1 MSTAITT
8 KRQYSL
14 GIWALGLGYFA
25 FYTPYSGLIKAVT
38 SGLLSSKNT
47 VSGSVLLPSTLVA
60 TALVMPLF
68 ITVMGWWK
76 FVRVRHIGRMAVP
89 YPRWQTIL
97 SGICFATII
106 ATTTLAYSFKGV
118 SIVLALLLM
127 RGGILIMAPL
137 IDWAFR
143 RRVRWFS
150 WTGLALSLMALLI
163 AFLDVHEYQLTLL
176 AVLNLAAYLTGYAL
190 RIPCM
195 TQMAKTRDQSV
206 SLGYFVEEQLIAM
219 PTLVLAPALFALLGR
234 GEFASD
240 LRFGFAH
247 AFHGS
252 FAMYGLA
259 IGFFY
264 AGLGVFNT
272 FILLDRR
279 ENTFCVP
286 MHSGSSLL
294 AGILASYV
302 LFWWLGGAPPNGVQ
316 IGGVFLIM
324 TALLVMSPLHHL
336 PLYIKQIRAAIAGKE
351 LVLLDFVGTKQANAQ
366 PALQPAPRFITVNF
380 QAVRNVLQNNR
391 K

>member
-14 GIWALGLGYFA
+14 GIWALGLGYFV

-38 SGLLSSKNT
+38 SGLLSSRNA

-89 YPRWQTIL
+89 YPRWQTAL
-97 SGICFATII
+97 SGVCFATII

-118 SIVLALLLM
+118 SIVFALLLM

-195 TQMAKTRDQSV
+195 TQMAKTRDQGV

-234 GEFASD
+234 GEIASD

-252 FAMYGLA
+252 FAIYGLA

-294 AGILASYV
+294 AGILASYA
-302 LFWWLGGAPPNGVQ
+302 LFWWLGGAHPSGVQ

-336 PLYIKQIRAAIAGKE
+336 PLYIQQIRAAIAGKE
-351 LVLLDFVGTKQANAQ
+351 LVLLDFVGTKQASAQ

-380 QAVRNVLQNNR
+380 QAVRNVLQSNR

>member
-1 MSTAITT
+1 MNATMTT
-8 KRQYSL
+8 KRQYGL
-14 GIWALGLGYFA
+14 GIWALGLGYFV

-38 SGLLSSKNT
+38 SGLLSSKNA
-47 VSGSVLLPSTLVA
+47 VSGFVLLPSTLIA

-68 ITVMGWWK
+68 ITAMRWWQ
-76 FVRVRHIGRMAVP
+76 FARVRKIGRITVP
-89 YPRWQTIL
+89 YPRWQTVL
-97 SGICFATII
+97 SGVCFATII

-118 SIVLALLLM
+118 SIVFALLLM

-150 WTGLALSLMALLI
+150 WTGLILSLMALLV
-163 AFLDVHEYQLTLL
+163 AFLDVHEYQLSLL
-176 AVLNLAAYLTGYAL
+176 AVLNLVAYLASYAL

-195 TQMAKTRDQSV
+195 TRMAKTRDQDL
-206 SLGYFVEEQLIAM
+206 SLGYFVEEQMVAM
-219 PTLVLAPALFALLGR
+219 PTLILIPALVALFGH
-234 GEFASD
+234 GEIAGG

-247 AFHGS
+247 AFNGP
-252 FAMYGLA
+252 FALYGLA

-294 AGILASYV
+294 AGILASYS
-302 LFWWLGGAPPNGVQ
+302 LFWWLHGPHPSGVQ
-316 IGGVFLIM
+316 IGGIFLIM
-324 TALLVMSPLHHL
+324 AALLVMSPLHHL
-336 PLYIKQIRAAIAGKE
+336 PLYVKQIRAAIASKE
-351 LVLLDFVGTKQANAQ
+351 LVLLDVTGSKQTNAQ
-366 PALQPAPRFITVNF
+366 SAPRFITVNF

-391 K
+391 KQHL